1 MLVQC
6 RVVHA
11 WLFLGLADAYR
22 RSIQP
27 LQVPVTGFY
36 EYSDP
41 RAAAAAAAAENEVF
55 NDQGEAITDPPKPA
69 PPKERRVQAEAP
81 DELAR
86 ATLQIHNALEAQRV
100 VGPKAPQ
107 VTEKACGDLA
117 KKTKAITCTMVTQ
130 ISGVPEGCE
139 CQLMADKCPPADK
152 GMGFTGLSADNP
164 VSLPEMEGLTVIL
177 CMYWQWIPAGNP
189 AAKAKATA
197 AAAKESKRLA
207 KQYMEAAHIYAG
219 GAKGVADALW
229 PATPTPFAT
238 TGPPPPPTTTTVAPP
253 APAPAPAPGPAP
265 GAGPTTAVPTTTPA
279 PTTTAAPTT
288 TEAPTTTAA
297 TTTAAP
303 TTAAPTTAA
312 PTTAAATTAAATTG
326 AATTGSTTGAF
337 MGSTTTR

>member
-1 MLVQC
+1 M
-6 RVVHA
+6 
-11 WLFLGLADAYR
+11 
-22 RSIQP
+22 
-27 LQVPVTGFY
+27 T
-36 EYSDP
+36 
-41 RAAAAAAAAENEVF
+41 N
-55 NDQGEAITDPPKPA
+55 PPKATP
-69 PPKERRVQAEAP
+69 VQVESLDP
-81 DELAR
+81 MVR
-86 ATLQIHNALEAQRV
+86 ATLQIQNELEAQRV

-107 VTEKACGDLA
+107 VTEQACGQLA
-117 KKTKAITCTMVTQ
+117 KKTKAMTCSLVTQ

-152 GMGFTGLSADNP
+152 GLCFTGLSADAP

-177 CMYWQWIPAGNP
+177 CMYWQWLPAGNP

-197 AAAKESKRLA
+197 EAAKESKRLA
-207 KQYMEAAHIYAG
+207 NQYMEAAHIYAS

-297 TTTAAP
+297 TTTA
-303 TTAAPTTAA
+303 PTTAA
-312 PTTAAATTAAATTG
+312 PTTAAAT
-326 AATTGSTTGAF
+326 
-337 MGSTTTR
+337 